1 MTSAKPVAAAARL
14 RWGAQQPCNAEGPA
28 ALIAACGSGYR
39 IIAALGLCLF
49 VLLSGCTSLP
59 LPKHTP
65 TLALPM
71 QLHVQREQADQRQ
84 DWLLVIQQEDAG
96 LRWSLMDPLGIP
108 LARQLLQN
116 SHWKADGLLPPNPE
130 ARELFAALLFALTP
144 NDQLADNYPQAKSST
159 DQRAIDQRWHVH
171 YRQPQVFSID
181 LANGVHYTISP
192 LDTSSNTETA
202 P

>member
-1 MTSAKPVAAAARL
+1 MTR
-14 RWGAQQPCNAEGPA
+14 E
-28 ALIAACGSGYR
+28 YR
-39 IIAALGLCLF
+39 TFAALGVFLC

-71 QLHVQREQADQRQ
+71 QLHVQREHADQRQ
-84 DWLLVIQQEDAG
+84 DWLLVIQQEDAA

-108 LARQLLQN
+108 LARQVLQN
-116 SHWKADGLLPPNPE
+116 GYWKADGLLPPNPE

-159 DQRAIDQRWHVH
+159 DRRALEPRWHVH
-171 YRQPQVFSID
+171 YQQPRVFSID
-181 LANGVHYTISP
+181 LQSDVHYTISP
-192 LDTSSNTETA
+192 LDPSFNPETA